1 MPSNIKPFIS
11 LLLTLLLSSCAS
23 SISEPVHWFKVQ
35 TPRPFGYVIGDEITQ
50 RILVE
55 VRQGLELQYS
65 SLPAKGSINRWL
77 NLNKVKINKTKDSEG
92 IHYQID
98 LTYQIFYAPL
108 EVKMLDLPGFT
119 LQFRQF
125 GNTVTKEVPVW
136 YFTTAPLRELVIRR
150 DKGIEYMRPDQPAPF
165 IDNASV
171 TTRLILFLTIACSMA
186 AYLAW
191 LYGLLSFLPKYQIFK
206 KPTQQLT
213 KLTEGD
219 EEKMLTI
226 FHRALNRLNGKP
238 FFKHHSH
245 SFYQQFPRY
254 KQLQGELDWFFDY
267 SNDYFFGSRTE
278 PDKNSSH
285 RIQQLS
291 QSCLDVE
298 RGRR

>member
-1 MPSNIKPFIS
+1 MPSNIKPLFS
-11 LLLTLLLSSCAS
+11 LLIILLLSSCTS
-23 SISEPVHWFKVQ
+23 TISEPVHSFKVE

-55 VRQGLELQYS
+55 VRQGLALQS
-65 SLPAKGSINRWL
+65 TSLPAKGSINRWL
-77 NLNKVKINKTKDSEG
+77 NLNKVKISKTKGSRG
-92 IHYQID
+92 LHFQID

-119 LQFRQF
+119 LQFKQF
-125 GNTVTKEVPVW
+125 GNTVTKDVPVW
-136 YFTTAPLRELVIRR
+136 YFTTAPLRELVIRK
-150 DKGIEYMRPDQPAPF
+150 DNGIEYMRPDQTAPF

-171 TTRLILFLTIACSMA
+171 TTRLILFLTIACAVA

-206 KPTQQLT
+206 KPTQQLA
-213 KLTEGD
+213 KLTEGE

-238 FFKHHSH
+238 LFKHHSH
-245 SFYQQFPRY
+245 TFYQQFPRY
-254 KQLQGELDWFFDY
+254 KQLQNDLDWFFDY
-267 SNDYFFGSRTE
+267 SNDYFFGSHTA

-291 QSCLDVE
+291 QNCLDVE